1 MKKTFYQLHIQA
13 IYVRV
18 VCLLIFSVG
27 AYLIVLSC
35 LKLNIF
41 IGLIGIVPI
50 AISLNAYIST
60 FNNRIVFLNGTIK
73 VTGNLGKK
81 TEIIQ
86 FPDEI
91 ICADIEDIKLVYANK
106 NSKQKKIVSG
116 NLGNLQPKLFF
127 EITLSNNK
135 VKWLLVSLFSKKQRI
150 EILNII
156 NKASGKAFNYD
167 ELEKQDLSIYKQQK

>member
-1 MKKTFYQLHIQA
+1 MKKTFYQFHIQA
-13 IYVRV
+13 IYIRLI
-18 VCLLIFSVG
+18 CLLIFSVG
-27 AYLIVLSC
+27 AYLIILSC

-41 IGLIGIVPI
+41 SGLIGIVPI
-50 AISLNAYIST
+50 AISLYAYISI
-60 FNNRIVFLNGTIK
+60 FNNRILFLNGTIK

-86 FPDEI
+86 FPDEL
-91 ICADIEDIKLVYANK
+91 ICADIVDIKLIYANK
-106 NSKQKKIVSG
+106 NSKQKKIISA

-127 EITLSNNK
+127 EITFSKNE

-156 NKASGKAFNYD
+156 NKVSGKAFNYD
-167 ELEKQDLSIYKQQK
+167 ELEKQDLSIYK

>member
-1 MKKTFYQLHIQA
+1 MKRIIHQFHIQA
-13 IYVRV
+13 IYIRV
-18 VCLLIFSVG
+18 ICLSIFSVG

-35 LKLNIF
+35 LNLNFF
-41 IGLIGIVPI
+41 IGLIGIIPI
-50 AISLNAYIST
+50 AISLYAYIST
-60 FNNRIVFLNGTIK
+60 FNNRIVFFDGTMK

-91 ICADIEDIKLVYANK
+91 NCADILNIKLVYANK
-106 NSKQKKIVSG
+106 NSKQKIVSA
-116 NLGNLQPKLFF
+116 NFGNLQPKLFF

-135 VKWLLVSLFSKKQRI
+135 AKWVLVSLFSKKQRI

-156 NKASGKAFNYD
+156 NKISGKAFDYE
-167 ELEKQDLSIYKQQK
+167 ELEKQDLSIYQSQK

>member
-1 MKKTFYQLHIQA
+1 M
-13 IYVRV
+13 
-18 VCLLIFSVG
+18 
-27 AYLIVLSC
+27 IVLSC

-41 IGLIGIVPI
+41 SGLIGIIPI
-50 AISLNAYIST
+50 AISLYAYIST
-60 FNNRIVFLNGTIK
+60 FNNRIVFLNDTIK

-91 ICADIEDIKLVYANK
+91 ICADIADIKLVYANK
-106 NSKQKKIVSG
+106 NSKQKKIISA

-135 VKWLLVSLFSKKQRI
+135 VHWLLVSLFSKKQRI

-156 NKASGKAFNYD
+156 NKISGKAFDYE
-167 ELEKQDLSIYKQQK
+167 ELEKQDLSIYQSQK